1 MTSATDVTVACEVL
15 NSRNTLSEH
24 GSASVATMERTMWTD
39 ERLDDR
45 FDGLDRTLERID
57 RDLRDLRQLIF
68 QLWGATLITQ
78 LAVIATIIV
87 TNT

>member
-1 MTSATDVTVACEVL
+1 
-15 NSRNTLSEH
+15 
-24 GSASVATMERTMWTD
+24 MERTMWTD